1 MGAATMNKRPKF
13 FVVPGGKKPSDRCV
27 DVEYTQALSDAD
39 HDALTRLVQL
49 DTSLK
54 HSVETLRVAN
64 ARVAIRSVAASRG
77 VNGAVAFLREELRNM
92 EKLAEAV
99 K

>member
-13 FVVPGGKKPSDRCV
+13 FVVPGGKKQSDPIA
-27 DVEYTQALSDAD
+27 DVEYTEALSDAD
-39 HDALTRLVQL
+39 YDALTRLVKL
-49 DTSLK
+49 DTTLK

-77 VNGAVAFLREELRNM
+77 INGAVAFLKDELRNM
-92 EKLAEAV
+92 EALAEAV

>member
-1 MGAATMNKRPKF
+1 MSLSAARR
-13 FVVPGGKKPSDRCV
+13 PSDPV
-27 DVEYTQALSDAD
+27 PEIEYSEALSDAD
-39 HDALTRLVQL
+39 YNALTRLVKL
-49 DTSLK
+49 NTSLK

-77 VNGAVAFLREELRNM
+77 VNGAVAFLKDELRNM
-92 EKLAEAV
+92 EALAEAM